1 MGEWKESKM
10 KKFSIEIYESLNIWY
25 SHYLSDKF
33 IKEERCGYYFKEDYP
48 SGYSSRVFDKPAVKR
63 RNGTCIWKLDDKW
76 HRVGRPACIWADGSI
91 EYWEDGEKV
100 K

>member
-1 MGEWKESKM
+1 M
-10 KKFSIEIYESLNIWY
+10 KKFSIRFLGDLSFYYN
-25 SHYLSDKF
+25 HYLSYDF
-33 IKEERCGYYFKEDYP
+33 INEKKRGYPNYFKERYP
-48 SGYSSRVFDKPAVKR
+48 LMYCSRVFDKPSQKYK
-63 RNGTCIWKLDDKW
+63 NGTCIWWLDDEK